1 MEYPTA
7 QYRSGMTWFVR
18 RASNK
23 GFLAGGAKGGRAMD
37 PVERIRFHVTRA
49 RATKKLDLS
58 TWANRRKG
66 DFLLSRV
73 PRTVR
78 WLQR

>member
-1 MEYPTA
+1 
-7 QYRSGMTWFVR
+7 
-18 RASNK
+18 
-23 GFLAGGAKGGRAMD
+23 MD

-49 RATKKLDLS
+49 RATNKLDLS
-58 TWANRRKG
+58 TWANRRQG

-78 WLQR
+78 KEVVALLAADRLLIV